1 MTGTGSSRTGV
12 ALAGL
17 VDLVLMVGFAAVG
30 RASHETAA
38 FGIGLVQTAWPFVV
52 ALAVGWLITVAWR
65 NPLALWPTGIGVWVL
80 TVVGGM
86 LLRALSGQ
94 GTALPFIIVATLTLA
109 LLLLGWRLIA
119 VIVRRVRAR
128 RVTG

>member
-17 VDLVLMVGFAAVG
+17 VDLVLVVGFAAVG